1 MPEPRTCRELPA
13 FGHGILKWRVK
24 EMGSSIPENLL
35 HAPMRLLTAPLVIL
49 SFALSTQ
56 AQDHHAPSGHGTA
69 NYDLAA
75 R

>member
-1 MPEPRTCRELPA
+1 
-13 FGHGILKWRVK
+13 
-24 EMGSSIPENLL
+24 
-35 HAPMRLLTAPLVIL
+35 MRLLTTTLVIL

-75 R
+75 RWAPYRIDDLLHSTSVSPRWMDPARLMVCN